1 MVCVCV
7 GNTNWTWYTFL
18 LLGGEGTR
26 VGGWTWGE
34 EWEGSECDQDDQG
47 AL

>member
-1 MVCVCV
+1 MTVWETQIGLGILFFFLV
-7 GNTNWTWYTFL
+7 GRAQEWE
-18 LLGGEGTR
+18 GGPW
-26 VGGWTWGE
+26 GG